1 MCALKITQT
10 YGTKAGRAG
19 DNFQNMGSFT
29 GDNGN
34 QGASVSQSND
44 ETHPDNYLMQ
54 VINAD
59 EFESGVYHLSA
70 MLSSP
75 ASNFIG
81 DTEDQAYV
89 YVKTFAQ
96 TGGQEI
102 LSEVYAVLG
111 CY

>member
-1 MCALKITQT
+1 MVNVRFDDNPDIWNQ
-10 YGTKAGRAG
+10 GWSSWP
-19 DNFQNMGSFT
+19 DNFQNMGSVT

-75 ASNFIG
+75 
-81 DTEDQAYV
+81 
-89 YVKTFAQ
+89 VK
-96 TGGQEI
+96 
-102 LSEVYAVLG
+102 LYW
-111 CY
+111 